1 MPIRIIPV
9 CRHCGLLIES
19 TEPMGAWIH
28 TGLSI
33 YCPGSGAKFTAT
45 PVIEA
50 RPRRPRSTAN
60 GEECAEFEENGSCI
74 HSDHTR

>member
-1 MPIRIIPV
+1 MPIRIVPV
-9 CRHCGLLIES
+9 CRHCGVVIES

-33 YCPGSGAKFTAT
+33 YCPGSGNRLTAT
-45 PVIEA
+45 PIIKAES
-50 RPRRPRSTAN
+50 RRTAN